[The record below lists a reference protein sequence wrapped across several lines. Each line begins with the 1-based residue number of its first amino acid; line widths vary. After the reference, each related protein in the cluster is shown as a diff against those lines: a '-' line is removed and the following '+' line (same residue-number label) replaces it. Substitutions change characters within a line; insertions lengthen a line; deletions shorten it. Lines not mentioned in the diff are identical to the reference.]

1 MPEVIMPKMGD
12 AMEEGTLLEW
22 KKQDGETVKS
32 GDVIAEIETDKSN
45 VEIEA
50 EDAGVLHVKAEAG
63 AVLPVGTVIAV
74 IGDDVPV
81 RSNGG
86 GSSKPAAAAPAPAQS
101 APALSAPA
109 QQAERRRESAAEYDT
124 PLPANGSAAPK
135 PAAVNGSATTERLKA
150 SPLARS
156 IAKQRGIDI
165 ARVTGTGPQGRI
177 IEADV
182 VAFVPSAPVSAPVSV
197 PAVSVPSTA
206 VSSDLPPAT
215 VTPAAPMK
223 RADYTPAPLTTPTDL
238 SAMRKVIARRMV
250 ESKTTI
256 PHFYITSEVDMAE
269 AMALREMLNAYDE
282 TLTKISLNDMV
293 VKASGKALVKFPAV
307 NAVYKDD
314 KIYPGVGVHVGVAV
328 ALDDGLIVPVVRDAD
343 TTPLRVLAQNTKNLV
358 KKARDK
364 KLQPSEYS
372 GGTFTVSNLGPFDV
386 ENFIAIIDPSQGAIL
401 AVSSITKKAVVMP
414 DDTITARP
422 RMNLTL
428 SGDHRVMD
436 GATGAR
442 FLQEVKRLLQN
453 PLSLME

>member
-22 KKQDGETVKS
+22 KKQDGETVKM

-50 EDAGVLHVKAEAG
+50 EDAGILHVKAEAG
-63 AVLPVGTVIAV
+63 AVLPVGTVIAI
-74 IGDDVPV
+74 IGDDVPAQI
-81 RSNGG
+81 SNGG
-86 GSSKPAAAAPAPAQS
+86 GSSKPALVS
-101 APALSAPA
+101 APALV
-109 QQAERRRESAAEYDT
+109 QQAERRREAAAEYDT
-124 PLPANGSAAPK
+124 PIPATMAAAPPKAANG
-135 PAAVNGSATTERLKA
+135 NGSTERLKA

-156 IAKQRGIDI
+156 VAKQRGLDI
-165 ARVTGTGPQGRI
+165 ARITGTGPLGRI
-177 IEADV
+177 VEADV
-182 VAFVPSAPVSAPVSV
+182 LAFATPVPSIAP
-197 PAVSVPSTA
+197 VPST
-206 VSSDLPPAT
+206 VVGSDLPLAAPA
-215 VTPAAPMK
+215 PAVPMK
-223 RADYTPAPLTTPTDL
+223 RVDYTLTPLAKPTEL

-269 AMALREMLNAYDE
+269 AMALRERLNGYDE
-282 TLTKISLNDMV
+282 TLAKISLNDMI
-293 VKASGKALVKFPAV
+293 VKASGKALAKFPAV
-307 NAVYKDD
+307 NAMFKDD
-314 KIYPGVGVHVGVAV
+314 KLYPGVGVHVGVAV

-343 TTPLRVLAQNTKNLV
+343 TTPLRQLAQNTKALV

-386 ENFIAIIDPSQGAIL
+386 ENFIAIIDPAQGAIL
-401 AVSSITKKAVVMP
+401 AVSSIVKKAVVL
-414 DDTITARP
+414 DDNTIAARP
-422 RMNLTL
+422 RMNLTF

-442 FLQEVKRLLQN
+442 FLQELKRLLQN

>member
-12 AMEEGTLLEW
+12 AMEEGTLLQW
-22 KKQDGETVKS
+22 KKQDGDTVQS

-50 EDAGVLHVKAEAG
+50 EDAGILHVKAEAG

-81 RSNGG
+81 QSSNGG
-86 GSSKPAAAAPAPAQS
+86 GSSKPAAAAPPAPAQ
-101 APALSAPA
+101 A
-109 QQAERRRESAAEYDT
+109 AERRRESAAEYDT
-124 PLPANGSAAPK
+124 PLPVNGATSPQAT
-135 PAAVNGSATTERLKA
+135 VNGSALTERLKA

-156 IAKQRGIDI
+156 VARQRGIDI

-177 IEADV
+177 VEADV
-182 VAFVPSAPVSAPVSV
+182 LAFASSPAVSAPAVSTTPVSAP
-197 PAVSVPSTA
+197 VPSTA

-223 RADYTPAPLTTPTDL
+223 RTDYTPSPLTAPTEL
-238 SAMRKVIARRMV
+238 SAMRKIIARRMT

-256 PHFYITSEVDMAE
+256 PHFYITAEVDMAE

-307 NAVYKDD
+307 NAAFKDD
-314 KIYPGVGVHVGVAV
+314 KIIPGAGVHVGVAV
-328 ALDDGLIVPVVRDAD
+328 ALDDGLIVPVIRDAD
-343 TTPLRVLAQNTKNLV
+343 TTPLRQLAQNTKNLV

-386 ENFIAIIDPSQGAIL
+386 ENFVAIIDPAQGAIL

-414 DDTITARP
+414 DDTIAARP

>member
-1 MPEVIMPKMGD
+1 MPKMGD

-22 KKQDGETVKS
+22 KKQDGETVAL

-63 AVLPVGTVIAV
+63 AVLPVGTVIAI
-74 IGDDVPV
+74 IGDDVP
-81 RSNGG
+81 RQSANGG
-86 GSSKPAAAAPAPAQS
+86 GSSKPASAPAPAQ
-101 APALSAPA
+101 A
-109 QQAERRRESAAEYDT
+109 AERRREAAAEYDT
-124 PLPANGSAAPK
+124 PLPATAAAPK
-135 PAAVNGSATTERLKA
+135 PATAAAPNGNGSTERLKA

-156 IAKQRGIDI
+156 VARQRGLDI
-165 ARVTGTGPQGRI
+165 ARITGTGPHGRI

-182 VAFVPSAPVSAPVSV
+182 LAFATSAPATATA

-223 RADYTPAPLTTPTDL
+223 RADYTPSPLTTPTEL

-282 TLTKISLNDMV
+282 TLPKISVNDMV
-293 VKASGKALVKFPAV
+293 VKASAKALVKFPAV
-307 NAVYKDD
+307 NASFKDD
-314 KIYPGVGVHVGVAV
+314 KLYPGAGVHVGVAV

-343 TTPLRVLAQNTKNLV
+343 TTPLRVLAQNTKTLV

-386 ENFIAIIDPSQGAIL
+386 ENFIAIIDPAQGAIL
-401 AVSSITKKAVVMP
+401 AVSSIVKKAVVL
-414 DDTITARP
+414 DDNSLAARP

-442 FLQEVKRLLQN
+442 FMQEVKRLLQN

>member
-1 MPEVIMPKMGD
+1 MPKMGD

-22 KKQDGETVKS
+22 KKQDGETVNL

-81 RSNGG
+81 QSSNGG
-86 GSSKPAAAAPAPAQS
+86 GSSKPAAVS
-101 APALSAPA
+101 ASAPA
-109 QQAERRRESAAEYDT
+109 QQAERSRESAAEYDT
-124 PLPANGSAAPK
+124 PVPAATTAAALKSTNGNGS
-135 PAAVNGSATTERLKA
+135 TERLKA

-156 IAKQRGIDI
+156 VARQRGLDI
-165 ARVTGTGPQGRI
+165 ARITGTGPQGRI
-177 IEADV
+177 VEADV
-182 VAFVPSAPVSAPVSV
+182 LAFATSAPAAVPAVVSAP
-197 PAVSVPSTA
+197 APSTA
-206 VSSDLPPAT
+206 VRSDLPPAAP
-215 VTPAAPMK
+215 TPAAPMK
-223 RADYTPAPLTTPTDL
+223 RADYTLSPLTTPTEL

-307 NAVYKDD
+307 NAAFKDD
-314 KIYPGVGVHVGVAV
+314 KIYPGTGVHVGVAV

-343 TTPLRVLAQNTKNLV
+343 TTPLRALAQNTKTLV

-386 ENFIAIIDPSQGAIL
+386 ENFIAIIDPAQGAIL
-401 AVSSITKKAVVMP
+401 AVSSIVKKAVVLE
-414 DDTITARP
+414 DNTLAARP

-442 FLQEVKRLLQN
+442 FLQEVKRLLQH

>member
-22 KKQDGETVKS
+22 KKQDGETVKA

-50 EDAGVLHVKAEAG
+50 EDAGILHVKAEAG
-63 AVLPVGTVIAV
+63 AVLPVGTVIAI
-74 IGDDVPV
+74 IGDDVPAQI
-81 RSNGG
+81 SSGG
-86 GSSKPAAAAPAPAQS
+86 GSSKPALVS
-101 APALSAPA
+101 APAPA
-109 QQAERRRESAAEYDT
+109 QQAERRREAAAEYDT
-124 PLPANGSAAPK
+124 PIPATMIAAPPKAANG
-135 PAAVNGSATTERLKA
+135 NGSTERLKA
-150 SPLARS
+150 TPLARS
-156 IAKQRGIDI
+156 VAKQRGLDI
-165 ARVTGTGPQGRI
+165 ARITGTGPLGRI
-177 IEADV
+177 VEADV
-182 VAFVPSAPVSAPVSV
+182 LAFAT
-197 PAVSVPSTA
+197 SVPSIAPVPPT
-206 VSSDLPPAT
+206 VVGSDLPPAAP
-215 VTPAAPMK
+215 TPTAPMK
-223 RADYTPAPLTTPTDL
+223 RVDYTLTPLTKPTEL

-269 AMALREMLNAYDE
+269 AMALRERLNGYDE
-282 TLTKISLNDMV
+282 TLAKISLNDMI
-293 VKASGKALVKFPAV
+293 VKASGKALAKFPAV
-307 NAVYKDD
+307 NAMFKDD
-314 KIYPGVGVHVGVAV
+314 KLYPGVGVHVGVAV

-343 TTPLRVLAQNTKNLV
+343 TTPLRQLAQNTKALV

-386 ENFIAIIDPSQGAIL
+386 ENFIAIIDPAQGAIL
-401 AVSSITKKAVVMP
+401 AVSSIVKKAVVL
-414 DDTITARP
+414 DDNTIAVRP
-422 RMNLTL
+422 RMNLTF

-442 FLQEVKRLLQN
+442 FLQELKRLLQN

>member
-1 MPEVIMPKMGD
+1 MPKMGD

-22 KKQDGETVKS
+22 KKQDGDTVKL

-81 RSNGG
+81 QSRSGG
-86 GSSKPAAAAPAPAQS
+86 GSSKPAQSPAS
-101 APALSAPA
+101 A
-109 QQAERRRESAAEYDT
+109 QQAERSRESAAEYDT
-124 PLPANGSAAPK
+124 PVPAATAATPAAVTNGSA
-135 PAAVNGSATTERLKA
+135 STERLKA

-156 IAKQRGIDI
+156 VAKLRGLDI
-165 ARVTGTGPQGRI
+165 ARITGTGPQGRI
-177 IEADV
+177 VEADV
-182 VAFVPSAPVSAPVSV
+182 LAFAASPTPAVPAVSV
-197 PAVSVPSTA
+197 PSTAVSVPSTA
-206 VSSDLPPAT
+206 VSSDLPPAE

-223 RADYTPAPLTTPTDL
+223 RADYTPAPLTAPTEL

-269 AMALREMLNAYDE
+269 AMALREMLNAYDD
-282 TLTKISLNDMV
+282 TLTKISLNDMI
-293 VKASGKALVKFPAV
+293 VKACGKALVKFPAV
-307 NAVYKDD
+307 NASFKDD
-314 KIYPGVGVHVGVAV
+314 KIYPGAGIHVGVAV

-343 TTPLRVLAQNTKNLV
+343 STPLRKLAQNTKTLV

-386 ENFIAIIDPSQGAIL
+386 ESFIAIIDPAQGAIL
-401 AVSSITKKAVVMP
+401 AVSSIVKKAVVLE
-414 DDTITARP
+414 DNTIAARP
-422 RMNLTL
+422 RMNLTF